1 MRSLTL
7 AAVTWGALATPA
19 FGATAA
25 RDLPFAL
32 GWDLRGDAKRVTE
45 DGREA
50 LAAGTGGA
58 VCRDPTLADGTLE
71 MDVKVTRRRSFVYV
85 TFRMQDEQEYEDFY
99 LRPHKSGLPDALQYA
114 PVRQGRSAW
123 QLHHGP
129 GATAAVAIDPG
140 VWIHLRLVLTGGVA
154 AVYLGEAKAP
164 AFVARLDRE
173 PRAGYFG
180 VRAFA
185 ADGKPGPVAWY
196 SSVRMSPDA
205 PPLDPSLVPPA
216 PQDPPGVI
224 KAWAVSEAL
233 LPAATPSPAT
243 PSASLEPPTASGFRA
258 VAAEPGGLVSLLRHV
273 KIPAD
278 AKAWATAARLHLR
291 ADKAGPRRLDLG
303 FSDTAT
309 VYVNGTPLAHL
320 DMGYSFDNPRQEG
333 LVHLGQSSLFL
344 PLRAGDNELLVVVRD
359 VFGGW
364 AVMGRF
370 PDAAGLQV
378 EAR

>member
-1 MRSLTL
+1 MR
-7 AAVTWGALATPA
+7 
-19 FGATAA
+19 
-25 RDLPFAL
+25 RDVP
-32 GWDLRGDAKRVTE
+32 
-45 DGREA
+45 
-50 LAAGTGGA
+50 
-58 VCRDPTLADGTLE
+58 LADGTIE
-71 MDVKVTRRRSFVYV
+71 MEVKVTRRRSFVYV

-99 LRPHKSGLPDALQYA
+99 LRPHKSGLPDAVQYA

-129 GATAAVAIDPG
+129 GATAAVVIDPG
-140 VWIHLRLVLTGGVA
+140 VWTRLRLVLTGSVA
-154 AVYLGEAKAP
+154 AVYLGEGKAP
-164 AFVARLDRE
+164 AFVARLDRD

-185 ADGKPGPVAWY
+185 ADGKPGPVAWF
-196 SSVRMSPDA
+196 SAVRVSPDA
-205 PPLDPSLVPPA
+205 PPLDASLVPPA
-216 PQDPPGVI
+216 PKDPSGVI

-233 LPAATPSPAT
+233 PPAATPAAAT
-243 PSASLEPPTASGFRA
+243 PSATTPAAGPPGAKPSLQPPAASGFRA

-273 KIPAD
+273 KIPAN
-278 AKAWATAARLHLR
+278 AKEWATAARLHLR

-309 VYVNGTPLAHL
+309 VYLNGAALAHL
-320 DMGYSFDNPRQEG
+320 DAAYSFDNPRQEG

-344 PLRAGDNELLVVVRD
+344 PLRAGDNELLVVVSD
-359 VFGGW
+359 LFGGW

-370 PDAAGLQV
+370 PDTAGLEV